1 MRIVRTARMREADGP
16 RRQDQP
22 MKITAAESIL
32 LTVPY
37 RTAGGLRAIAG
48 RPAAGLNILLLRIET
63 DAGVTG
69 WGEAFGHGVSP
80 ATKTALDTLVG
91 PMLIGR
97 DPADIDRLMDDL
109 QRTLHLFGRSGAVM
123 YALSGVD
130 IALWD
135 IAGKV
140 AGKPLYKMLGGTDRA
155 LPGYASLLRC
165 SGPDAVAQ
173 SCREAVARGYRHIKL
188 HEITVE
194 AVKAARDAV
203 GPDVALMLDTNCPWS
218 VPEALGMAQA
228 LRQFD
233 LHWLEEPVWP
243 PEDHAGLAQVRA
255 AGAVIAAGENAAGLI
270 EFGRAFELRALDVAQ
285 PSVTKI
291 GGISAMRRII
301 ALAAESGVRVVPHCP
316 YFGPGFIASL
326 HIAASLPAGVTVER
340 LAVDLEAS
348 PMGDRIDAKDGHLR
362 VPQAPGL
369 GADPD
374 PALIARY
381 RTHAPNIIQ

>member
-1 MRIVRTARMREADGP
+1 MRKAGGASLE
-16 RRQDQP
+16 DQP

-37 RTAGGLRAIAG
+37 RTSGGLQSIAG
-48 RPAAGLNILLLRIET
+48 RPATGLNILLLRLET
-63 DAGVTG
+63 NQGVTG
-69 WGEAFGHGVSP
+69 WGEAFGHGVCP
-80 ATKTALDTLVG
+80 ATKTAFDTLVA

-97 DPADIDRLMDDL
+97 DPENIDVLMLHL
-109 QRTLHLFGRSGAVM
+109 QQALHLFGRSGAVM

-130 IALWD
+130 IALGD

-140 AGKPLYKMLGGTDRA
+140 TGKPLFELFGGTARA

-165 SGPDAVAQ
+165 SGPDAVAR
-173 SCREAVARGYRHIKL
+173 SCQDAVGQGYRLIKL

-218 VPEALGMAQA
+218 VEEALGMVRA
-228 LRQFD
+228 LKPYD

-243 PEDHAGLAQVRA
+243 PEDHAGLATVRS
-255 AGAVIAAGENAAGLI
+255 AGAVMAAGENAAGLI
-270 EFGRAFELRALDVAQ
+270 EFRRAFEIGALDIAQ

-291 GGISAMRRII
+291 GGISEMRRII
-301 ALAAESGVRVVPHCP
+301 ALAQAFGVRVVPHCP

-326 HIAASLPAGVTVER
+326 HLTAALPADTPVER

-348 PMGDRIDAKDGHLR
+348 PMGDWVDAKNGAMR
-362 VPQAPGL
+362 VPQGVGL
-369 GADPD
+369 GVDPD
-374 PALIARY
+374 PALVARY
-381 RTHAPNIIQ
+381 RTHAPNVIK

>member
-1 MRIVRTARMREADGP
+1 
-16 RRQDQP
+16 

-37 RTAGGLRAIAG
+37 RSSGGLQSIAG

-63 DAGVTG
+63 DDGVIG

-80 ATKTALDTLVG
+80 ATKTAFDTLVG

-97 DPADIDRLMDDL
+97 DPSGIDALMHDL
-109 QRTLHLFGRSGAVM
+109 QQTLHLFGRSGAVM

-135 IAGKV
+135 IAGKT
-140 AGKPLYKMLGGTDRA
+140 AGKPLYQMFGGTARS
-155 LPGYASLLRC
+155 LPAYASLLRC
-165 SGPDAVAQ
+165 SGPDAVAR
-173 SCREAVARGYRHIKL
+173 SCEDALAQAYRYIKL

-194 AVKAARDAV
+194 AVKAARDAA

-218 VPEALGMAQA
+218 VDEALAMVQA
-228 LRQFD
+228 LKSYD
-233 LHWLEEPVWP
+233 LYWIEEPVWP
-243 PEDHAGLAQVRA
+243 PEDHAGLAKVRA
-255 AGAVIAAGENAAGLI
+255 AGAVMAAGENAAGLI
-270 EFGRAFELRALDVAQ
+270 EFRHAFELGALDIAQ

-291 GGISAMRRII
+291 GGISPMRRII
-301 ALAAESGVRVVPHCP
+301 ALAREFGVRVVPHCP

-326 HIAASLPAGVTVER
+326 HMIAALPADTPVER

-348 PMGDRIDAKDGHLR
+348 PMGDWVDAKNGEMR
-362 VPQAPGL
+362 VPQGPGL

-381 RTHAPNIIQ
+381 RTHESNIIR

>member
-1 MRIVRTARMREADGP
+1 
-16 RRQDQP
+16 

-37 RTAGGLRAIAG
+37 RTSGGLQSIAG
-48 RPAAGLNILLLRIET
+48 RPSKGLNILAVRLET
-63 DAGVTG
+63 SEGVTG
-69 WGEAFGHGVSP
+69 WGEAFGHGVCP
-80 ATKTALDTLVG
+80 ATKTAFDTLVA

-97 DPADIDRLMDDL
+97 DPSGIDALMHDL
-109 QRTLHLFGRSGAVM
+109 QQTLHLFGRSGAVM

-140 AGKPLYKMLGGTDRA
+140 AGKPLYAMLGGEARA
-155 LPGYASLLRC
+155 MPAYASLLRC
-165 SGPDAVAQ
+165 SGPEAGAA
-173 SCREAVARGYRHIKL
+173 SCRDALAQGYRQIKL

-203 GPDVALMLDTNCPWS
+203 GTGVPLMVDTNCPWS
-218 VPEALGMAQA
+218 VDEALAMAER
-228 LRQFD
+228 LRPFD
-233 LHWLEEPVWP
+233 MHWLEEPVWP
-243 PEDHAGLAQVRA
+243 PEDHAGLAKVRA
-255 AGAVIAAGENAAGLI
+255 PGAVIAAGENAAGLI
-270 EFGRAFELRALDVAQ
+270 EFRRAFELGALDVAQ

-291 GGISAMRRII
+291 GGISEMRRII
-301 ALAAESGVRVVPHCP
+301 ALGQEFGVRVVPHCP

-326 HIAASLPAGVTVER
+326 HLTAALPADTPVER

-348 PMGDRIDAKDGHLR
+348 PFGDWIDAKDGALR
-362 VPQAPGL
+362 VPQGPGL

-381 RTHAPNIIQ
+381 RTHEPNIIRA